1 MKDSAKLIF
10 ESSEK
15 QIYKDGKNLIKVF
28 GEGYSKAEVLKAA
41 LNNARVEETDLNV
54 PKIHAIEVV
63 DGKWAIILDYIEGKT
78 LQALMD
84 EHP

>member
-41 LNNARVEETDLNV
+41 STS
-54 PKIHAIEVV
+54 PKF
-63 DGKWAIILDYIEGKT
+63 T
-78 LQALMD
+78 
-84 EHP
+84 P